1 MSINLTRLDFTSTI
15 NAMLC
20 VAARHAVSADGARQ
34 RALDEIAA
42 SLNSVAAIIARHK
55 LAEQLNGPIPPVP
68 PRDQPGED
76 DGDDD
81 DVLSLDDEPE
91 LQASAPQRARSPRS
105 IFPDLT
111 IEGHAPKLS
120 PSQTVILDYIR
131 ANPGCTGAEISAA
144 TGYGI
149 ASVQTTISVIR
160 KVTPIHSA
168 RSGGKNGT
176 SSYRVDGGPTL

>member
-68 PRDQPGED
+68 PRDQPSED
-76 DGDDD
+76 DGDDEA
-81 DVLSLDDEPE
+81 LSLNDEPE
-91 LQASAPQRARSPRS
+91 LPASPPQRARSPRS

-111 IEGHAPKLS
+111 IEGSAPKLS

>member
-68 PRDQPGED
+68 PRDQPGGDDED
-76 DGDDD
+76 DEA
-81 DVLSLDDEPE
+81 LSMDDEPE
-91 LQASAPQRARSPRS
+91 LPASAPQPPRSPKR

-111 IEGHAPKLS
+111 IEGSAPKLS